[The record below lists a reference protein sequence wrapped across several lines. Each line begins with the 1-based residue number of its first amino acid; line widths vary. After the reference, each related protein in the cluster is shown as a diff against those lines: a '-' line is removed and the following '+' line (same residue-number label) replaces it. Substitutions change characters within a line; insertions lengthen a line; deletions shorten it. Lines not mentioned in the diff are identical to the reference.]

1 MKGRRSEVGG
11 SEGQSLEGRS
21 SKGRKQAVVV
31 NGSLLTIILIPQVNP
46 AVSSPLSLGQP
57 SSLLTIIIKSTQQSP
72 HHYPQVNPAVF
83 SPLSSGK
90 PSSLLTIILRLTQ
103 QSPHH
108 YPQVIPAISSPL
120 SLS

>member
-46 AVSSPLSLGQP
+46 AVSSPLS
-57 SSLLTIIIKSTQQSP
+57 
-72 HHYPQVNPAVF
+72 
-83 SPLSSGK
+83 SGK
-90 PSSLLTIILRLTQ
+90 PSSLLAIILWLTQ
-103 QSPHH
+103 QSSRH
-108 YPQVIPAISSPL
+108 YPQVNAAVSSQNRYE
-120 SLS
+120 